1 MPTLSNTLDY
11 TSYRRRL
18 FDFLPS
24 KHGQAGYSVVH
35 DQENDHETR
44 KPIEPQANDV
54 FFNERTG
61 EPTSQPRF
69 EWEKL
74 SEKDKKGKSESEI
87 AAIEASLPLSSAGR
101 EDYRKEH
108 AQYRQA
114 YGAWERTQTANKD
127 HDDNCVTEIL
137 STLTESA
144 LETIKSHPDFKDY
157 QALTFICANR
167 ALFLWRIIDK
177 SMNKINVTQTCES
190 LTDYLSSKQDP
201 QQSNASFIQ
210 MVSDRAAYAKST
222 LTHPGK
228 PGFVSLNTLQSL
240 VLIAGVRRSA
250 GTKEA
255 LKMYYQANPDIGGLA
270 NTSELEHMLYTYAN
284 NRDYAD
290 DDDQMMTTPT
300 GLTATPKTAALKATK
315 REVGSRIPSRTDHCT
330 KCYEIAKK
338 FIYGHTPAE
347 CLRKGQSDS
356 SSAKSQTDSSSAKR
370 PSTSKI
376 SASIACLVAA
386 NLISA
391 EDAASLEDQDD

>member
-1 MPTLSNTLDY
+1 M
-11 TSYRRRL
+11 
-18 FDFLPS
+18 FDQLAA
-24 KHGQAGYSVVH
+24 KHGQAGYAVVH
-35 DQENDHETR
+35 DQENDHEKR
-44 KPIEPQANDV
+44 KPIEPPQANDF

-74 SEKDKKGKSESEI
+74 SATEKKGKSESEI
-87 AAIEASLPLSSAGR
+87 ATIEANLPLSKEGR
-101 EDYRKEH
+101 EAYRKEH
-108 AQYRQA
+108 AQFSQA
-114 YGAWERTQTANKD
+114 YGAWQRTQTENKN

-137 STLTESA
+137 STITESA
-144 LETIKSHPDFKDY
+144 IETIKSHPDFKDY
-157 QALTFICANR
+157 QGLPFICANR
-167 ALFLWRIIDK
+167 AVFLWRIIDK
-177 SMNKINVTQTCES
+177 SMNKINVHQTCES
-190 LTDYLSSKQDP
+190 LTDYLSSKQEP

-210 MVSDRAAYAKST
+210 MVSDKARFAAST

-228 PGFVSLNTLQSL
+228 EGFVALSTIQSL
-240 VLIAGVRRSA
+240 VLIAGIRRSA

-255 LKMYYQANPDIGGLA
+255 LKMFYQINPDIKGLA
-270 NTSELEHMLYTYAN
+270 NTSNLEHMLYTYAN

-290 DDDQMMTTPT
+290 DDDDQMTTAT

-315 REVGSRIPSRTDHCT
+315 REVGSRIPSRTDHCL
-330 KCYEIAKK
+330 KCYELAKK

-347 CLRKGQSDS
+347 CHRKGPTDS
-356 SSAKSQTDSSSAKR
+356 TSAKGLTDSSSAKR